1 MGVLYSLISLDRFT
15 LGIVAVIGLLHFTLR
30 IANKKLRQLPL
41 PPGPTPWPIVGNISD
56 FPTTHEG
63 RFWAR
68 HKQLYGN
75 QHLLR
80 LFQYPTYI
88 FSLGPIS
95 SVTAIG
101 TTFIILNDIGAA
113 FELLEKRSATY
124 SNRYETTFGAKMY
137 VTTSIS
143 YNAIFSS
150 HKYYRVQIG
159 RFSALLPYGPE
170 LKRHRKLLQTY
181 VNTIASMTWIETVEK
196 VEARRLLVKILSEPS
211 DFFHHL
217 RTFVFIHIPFTLD

>member
-1 MGVLYSLISLDRFT
+1 MCRPIADLRNGITFMFRRFPVVLVCRSRIFSTLTRYKRNVSLWSVPITWRIRHSAMGVLYSLISLDRFT

-41 PPGPTPWPIVGNISD
+41 PPGPKPWPIVGNISD

-143 YNAIFSS
+143 YNNFLFSQ
-150 HKYYRVQIG
+150 V
-159 RFSALLPYGPE
+159 
-170 LKRHRKLLQTY
+170 LQGTDRAFFCTLA
-181 VNTIASMTWIETVEK
+181 VWSWIKT
-196 VEARRLLVKILSEPS
+196 AP
-211 DFFHHL
+211 
-217 RTFVFIHIPFTLD
+217 